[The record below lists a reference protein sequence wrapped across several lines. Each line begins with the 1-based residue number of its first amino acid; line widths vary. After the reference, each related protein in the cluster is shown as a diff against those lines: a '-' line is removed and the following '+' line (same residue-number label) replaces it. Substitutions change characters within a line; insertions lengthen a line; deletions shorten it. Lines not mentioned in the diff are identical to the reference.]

1 MLGSRLLRPA
11 RPDRETPTPISSP
24 TLYMIL
30 NVGSQASHFLRSYF
44 LCSYFCSYSKSSL
57 LLVYVCRGG
66 LSILSQSQFEQDDAL
81 PLLFERARG
90 YPVGLEPRFSPELLG
105 IGPCISPSA
114 LVEASSYCMCES
126 SLLECRCEC
135 SLPTYAGACGSL
147 PPWLG
152 QPKKKEQRKENE
164 CSFLI

>member
-1 MLGSRLLRPA
+1 MLGSRLLRPSS
-11 RPDRETPTPISSP
+11 PDRETPTPISSP

-30 NVGSQASHFLRSYF
+30 NVGSQASHFLCSYF

-66 LSILSQSQFEQDDAL
+66 LSILSLSLNLSRRTPFPSYLRE
-81 PLLFERARG
+81 RG
-90 YPVGLEPRFSPELLG
+90 YPVGLEPHFSPELLG

-114 LVEASSYCMCES
+114 LVEASSYCMCNS

-135 SLPTYAGACGSL
+135 SLPTHAGACGSL

-152 QPKKKEQRKENE
+152 
-164 CSFLI
+164 